1 MKTSVRKFI
10 SLVMAFAIS
19 WLFIASLINFH
30 MVHVFG
36 KQNTLAQFTF
46 LKPKS
51 DKQKAFYIIPQD
63 YPDDSG
69 HDLIT
74 GINSYVGNIFR
85 PQLQCFPVFEKT
97 EPSSI
102 DDLLLQDLR
111 APPFSI

>member
-36 KQNTLAQFTF
+36 KHNTLAQFTF

-51 DKQKAFYIIPQD
+51 DKQKALYIIPQD
-63 YPDDSG
+63 YPGDSG
-69 HDLIT
+69 HDMIA
-74 GINSYVGNIFR
+74 GSKSDADNIFR
-85 PQLQCFPVFEKT
+85 ALQQCLPVFAKT
-97 EPSSI
+97 EVSSI
-102 DDLLLQDLR
+102 NDLLLQDLR
-111 APPFSI
+111 APPFSV

>member
-36 KQNTLAQFTF
+36 KHNTLGQFTF

-51 DKQKAFYIIPQD
+51 DKQKALYIIPQD
-63 YPDDSG
+63 DPGDPG
-69 HDLIT
+69 HDMIA
-74 GINSYVGNIFR
+74 GINTYVGNIYR
-85 PQLQCFPVFEKT
+85 PQLQCLPVFAKT
-97 EPSSI
+97 EVSSI

-111 APPFSI
+111 APPFSV